1 MATGTSTP
9 RGTSQRTRPLRA
21 DAQQNIERILEAA
34 IDCLGHNPDASMAD
48 IAKCA
53 GVGRVTLYGHF
64 PSRENLVEAALTRLL
79 DRGEAALREVDLSA
93 EPGQALEALIESSW
107 LLTAQAGALL
117 EAAQS
122 LLPPGRVHELHA
134 EPERR
139 VIELIERGRA
149 DGTFRR
155 DLPVAWL
162 ANVMHYLMKGAAAD
176 VAAGHLDSAE
186 VPRLIAASVRG
197 AFTPPAGSR
206 DAP

>member
-1 MATGTSTP
+1 MAAGTPTQRSTTP
-9 RGTSQRTRPLRA
+9 RTRALRA
-21 DAQQNIERILEAA
+21 DAQQNVERILEAA
-34 IDCLGHNPDASMAD
+34 IGCLGHNPDASMAE

-64 PSRENLVEAALTRLL
+64 PSRENLVEAALMRLL
-79 DRGEAALREVDLSA
+79 ARGEEALREVDLSA
-93 EPGQALEALIESSW
+93 DPDRALEALIDSSW

-139 VIELIERGRA
+139 VIDLIERGRA
-149 DGTFRR
+149 EGVFRD

-162 ANVMHYLMKGAAAD
+162 ANVLHYLMKGAAAD
-176 VAAGHLDSAE
+176 VAAGRLDPKD
-186 VPRLIAASVRG
+186 VPRLIAATIKG
-197 AFTPPAGSR
+197 AY
-206 DAP
+206 APR

>member
-1 MATGTSTP
+1 MAGGTPAQRAS
-9 RGTSQRTRPLRA
+9 GQRTRALRA
-21 DAQQNIERILEAA
+21 DAQQNVERILEAA
-34 IDCLGHNPDASMAD
+34 IGCLGHNPDASMAE

-64 PSRENLVEAALTRLL
+64 PSRETLVEAALMRLL
-79 DRGEAALREVDLSA
+79 GRGEAALREVDLSA
-93 EPGQALEALIESSW
+93 EPDQVLEALIDSSW

-139 VIELIERGRA
+139 VIGLIERGRA
-149 DGTFRR
+149 EGIFRD

-162 ANVMHYLMKGAAAD
+162 ANVLHYLMKGAAAD
-176 VAAGHLDSAE
+176 VAAGRLDPDD
-186 VPRLIAASVRG
+186 VPRLIAATIKG
-197 AFTPPAGSR
+197 AYEPPR
-206 DAP
+206 

>member
-1 MATGTSTP
+1 MAGSTP
-9 RGTSQRTRPLRA
+9 TQRTSGQRTRALRA
-21 DAQQNIERILEAA
+21 DAQQNVERILEAA
-34 IDCLGHNPDASMAD
+34 IGCLGHNPDASMAE

-64 PSRENLVEAALTRLL
+64 PSRENLVEAALMRLL

-93 EPGQALEALIESSW
+93 EPDRVLEALIDSSW

-139 VIELIERGRA
+139 VIDLIERGRA
-149 DGTFRR
+149 EGIFRD
-155 DLPVAWL
+155 DLPTAWL
-162 ANVMHYLMKGAAAD
+162 ANVLHYLMKGAAAD
-176 VAAGHLDSAE
+176 VAAGRLDPE
-186 VPRLIAASVRG
+186 DVPRLIVATIKG
-197 AFTPPAGSR
+197 AYAPPRSG
-206 DAP
+206 

>member
-1 MATGTSTP
+1 MAAGSST
-9 RGTSQRTRPLRA
+9 QRTRALRA
-21 DAQQNIERILEAA
+21 DAQQNVERILEAA
-34 IDCLGHNPDASMAD
+34 IGCLGHNPEASMAD

-79 DRGEAALREVDLSA
+79 ARGEAALSEVDLSA
-93 EPGQALEALIESSW
+93 DPGRALEALITSSW

-134 EPERR
+134 APEQRVMDLIRR
-139 VIELIERGRA
+139 GQAEGV
-149 DGTFRR
+149 FRD

-176 VAAGHLDSAE
+176 VAAGHLDPAE
-186 VPRLIAASVRG
+186 VPRLITVTALS
-197 AFTPPAGSR
+197 AFTPP
-206 DAP
+206 